1 MPLSKD
7 SISVVVEEAY
17 SSGIDSSSRLL
28 LLDRILPGAA
38 GIRMKHPKRAS
49 HQMELKGVLIL
60 LASSQ
65 HYFGGGWLA

>member
-17 SSGIDSSSRLL
+17 SSGTDSSSRLL

-38 GIRMKHPKRAS
+38 GIRMKHPERAS
-49 HQMELKGVLIL
+49 HLMELKGVLIL

-65 HYFGGGWLA
+65 CDFGGLA